1 MTEKKFNIIF
11 NAFILIGMIVAVV
24 WVNVYKLQE
33 PDVQVVKQIVVAVGA
48 VMGVVNTVLTANG
61 SIWTFLFGIF
71 DVLICSYANYDS
83 GNIGLFLEHLLYF
96 LPMQFVGL
104 WQWRK
109 RGAGKQEGGGSAPV
123 KARRLDAK
131 GWALSLGGF
140 VIGTVVLYFI
150 LLAID
155 VKQLEAG
162 RIVEIDRAKIALDS
176 AVVIFNILGQVLM
189 SLAYAEQW
197 YFWIGVN
204 VFSIC
209 LWTNRMFSPDAGDY
223 TLVMLIKYCF
233 YLLNSLNGIR
243 IWLKL
248 SREGARELPEH
259 NGCC

>member
-109 RGAGKQEGGGSAPV
+109 RGAG
-123 KARRLDAK
+123 
-131 GWALSLGGF
+131 
-140 VIGTVVLYFI
+140 II
-150 LLAID
+150 
-155 VKQLEAG
+155 
-162 RIVEIDRAKIALDS
+162 
-176 AVVIFNILGQVLM
+176 
-189 SLAYAEQW
+189 
-197 YFWIGVN
+197 
-204 VFSIC
+204 
-209 LWTNRMFSPDAGDY
+209 
-223 TLVMLIKYCF
+223 
-233 YLLNSLNGIR
+233 
-243 IWLKL
+243 
-248 SREGARELPEH
+248 
-259 NGCC
+259 